1 MSEGE
6 GRGRDCSALQA
17 QSVRIREAWKVSE
30 QSRDE
35 RLTDFNT
42 ILLECTWARVEA
54 ETKWG
59 ATPVMQVK
67 RW

>member
-1 MSEGE
+1 M
-6 GRGRDCSALQA
+6 RT
-17 QSVRIREAWKVSE
+17 REAWKGSE

-67 RW
+67 RR